1 VRLTQIKLAG
11 FKSFVDPTAIATPG
25 QLVGIVGPNGCGKS
39 NVIDAVR
46 WVLGES
52 KASALR
58 GESMQDVIFNGAGER
73 KAVSRASVELIF
85 DNSAGR
91 IGGQWGQFAEI
102 SIRRVLTRD
111 GDSAYYINNIPVRR
125 RDIHDLFLG
134 TGLGPRAYAIIEQ
147 GMISRVIEAKPEELR
162 VFLEEAAG
170 VSKYKERR
178 RETEGRIADTK
189 ENLAR
194 VEDIRQEL
202 GNQLARLAQQ
212 AKVAGEY
219 REHEAKLK
227 HTQHMLWFQKQQEA
241 MRARERHAADAATH
255 VTALEA
261 VQARLREAEAA
272 VERLRHAHYTANDA
286 LHERQGTFYAAN
298 AEVTRLEQQLGFAR
312 DSETRIAAQL
322 TELDAEIA
330 ALGAQQG
337 ELSAERERLAREADA
352 ADAAHAETLDAQRAA
367 EAALPALDAALAAA
381 QAEVD
386 EAAHAIAEGERDI
399 RVGETRR
406 EHHVRNAAQ
415 LSERHARL
423 VADVAALAPAPGD
436 SVREIED
443 QLAAERD
450 ELAGREARV
459 AELAAALGTTQGAH
473 REASDA
479 WHEASRA
486 LADLEA
492 HRQALAT
499 LQAKIGQ
506 GGDVERFR
514 GEKGLA
520 VARQLWQAI
529 DVDPT
534 WENAVEAVLRERLEG
549 LEVDDLGDVA
559 RWLADADA
567 ATPRLALFTPG
578 AGDVPAHVPDDA
590 LFARLAIKDSR
601 VSRFVADGVAHVR
614 CRASLAEA
622 LAARDT
628 LAIGEAFATPQGHLV
643 YATGIALFAPDS
655 EIHGVIARQREIERL
670 DAALPAAQ
678 SAAGTA
684 RVALDAAERALD
696 AGQRQYHDEGL
707 AAASQQRRVHD
718 LDLELV
724 ERRKE
729 AEARETRARELAAE
743 RDAAAAALAAEN
755 ASRDAVLREIADL
768 TSRQHE
774 HHARRDERTALRDAR
789 QADAAAGR
797 GRARD
802 AERAVQEA
810 DFAARSARERIAE
823 AARRGEAVAQQLARQ
838 RELHGRLAGER
849 ASIDWTPV
857 EEALQ
862 RQLAS
867 RGEAEAALATARDTL
882 ESQGAMLREA
892 EESKMAAEH
901 DLEPARER
909 IQEMQL
915 KEQAALLAEQQFT
928 EQLAEAGADL
938 APLPAALKAWGRNS
952 LTAEIARINAA
963 IAELG
968 PVNMAALDE
977 LAQSEE
983 RKGYLDRQ
991 YDDLTEALATLQTAI
1006 QEIDRESRELLQ
1018 QTFDAVNANFG
1029 VLFPTLFGGG
1039 EAKLVLTG
1047 EEMLDSGVQIY
1058 AHPPGKRNAS
1068 IHLLSGGEKALTAIA
1083 LVFALFRLNPA
1094 PFCLLDEVDAP
1105 LDDPNTERFC
1115 RMVGEM
1121 SDSTQFVFISH
1132 NKITMEMATQ
1142 LVGITMAEAGVSRV
1156 VAVDI
1161 AEAITLAA
1169 TATAA
1174 ANAA

>member
-1 VRLTQIKLAG
+1 
-11 FKSFVDPTAIATPG
+11 
-25 QLVGIVGPNGCGKS
+25 
-39 NVIDAVR
+39 
-46 WVLGES
+46 
-52 KASALR
+52 
-58 GESMQDVIFNGAGER
+58 
-73 KAVSRASVELIF
+73 
-85 DNSAGR
+85 
-91 IGGQWGQFAEI
+91 
-102 SIRRVLTRD
+102 
-111 GDSAYYINNIPVRR
+111 
-125 RDIHDLFLG
+125 
-134 TGLGPRAYAIIEQ
+134 
-147 GMISRVIEAKPEELR
+147 
-162 VFLEEAAG
+162 
-170 VSKYKERR
+170 
-178 RETEGRIADTK
+178 
-189 ENLAR
+189 
-194 VEDIRQEL
+194 
-202 GNQLARLAQQ
+202 
-212 AKVAGEY
+212 
-219 REHEAKLK
+219 
-227 HTQHMLWFQKQQEA
+227 
-241 MRARERHAADAATH
+241 
-255 VTALEA
+255 
-261 VQARLREAEAA
+261 
-272 VERLRHAHYTANDA
+272 
-286 LHERQGTFYAAN
+286 
-298 AEVTRLEQQLGFAR
+298 
-312 DSETRIAAQL
+312 
-322 TELDAEIA
+322 
-330 ALGAQQG
+330 
-337 ELSAERERLAREADA
+337 
-352 ADAAHAETLDAQRAA
+352 
-367 EAALPALDAALAAA
+367 
-381 QAEVD
+381 
-386 EAAHAIAEGERDI
+386 
-399 RVGETRR
+399 
-406 EHHVRNAAQ
+406 
-415 LSERHARL
+415 
-423 VADVAALAPAPGD
+423 
-436 SVREIED
+436 
-443 QLAAERD
+443 
-450 ELAGREARV
+450 
-459 AELAAALGTTQGAH
+459 
-473 REASDA
+473 
-479 WHEASRA
+479 
-486 LADLEA
+486 
-492 HRQALAT
+492 
-499 LQAKIGQ
+499 
-506 GGDVERFR
+506 
-514 GEKGLA
+514 
-520 VARQLWQAI
+520 
-529 DVDPT
+529 
-534 WENAVEAVLRERLEG
+534 
-549 LEVDDLGDVA
+549 
-559 RWLADADA
+559 
-567 ATPRLALFTPG
+567 
-578 AGDVPAHVPDDA
+578 
-590 LFARLAIKDSR
+590 
-601 VSRFVADGVAHVR
+601 
-614 CRASLAEA
+614 
-622 LAARDT
+622 
-628 LAIGEAFATPQGHLV
+628 
-643 YATGIALFAPDS
+643 
-655 EIHGVIARQREIERL
+655 
-670 DAALPAAQ
+670 
-678 SAAGTA
+678 
-684 RVALDAAERALD
+684 
-696 AGQRQYHDEGL
+696 
-707 AAASQQRRVHD
+707 
-718 LDLELV
+718 
-724 ERRKE
+724 
-729 AEARETRARELAAE
+729 
-743 RDAAAAALAAEN
+743 
-755 ASRDAVLREIADL
+755 L

-862 RQLAS
+862 RQLAA

-928 EQLAEAGADL
+928 EQLTEAGADL
-938 APLPAALKAWGRNS
+938 EPLPAALKAWGRNS